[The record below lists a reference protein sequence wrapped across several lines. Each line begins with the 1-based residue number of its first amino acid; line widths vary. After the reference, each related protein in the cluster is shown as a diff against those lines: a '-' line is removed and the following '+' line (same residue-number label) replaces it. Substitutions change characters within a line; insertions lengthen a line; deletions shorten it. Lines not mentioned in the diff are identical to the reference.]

1 MTARKVRQNRRIDD
15 RDWRKVAA
23 FAVVVVVVVALW
35 ATFQ

>member
-23 FAVVVVVVVALW
+23 FAVVVAVVVALW
-35 ATFQ
+35 WTF

>member
-23 FAVVVVVVVALW
+23 FAVVVAVVVALL

>member
-23 FAVVVVVVVALW
+23 FAVGVAVVVALW